1 MKKGIL
7 VFVCFLSYVGIF
19 AQKEQSEAMSIPS
32 SGVVKDNHGEL
43 NKEFYEQ
50 TRTLLLGLSLSNRTS
65 LQMGISKSRVGNEE
79 ILEFP
84 LLFRYQ
90 VIQRLSA
97 YAGVQTQLVRR
108 LDTDNA
114 PLFNGFSPI
123 LGVDIE
129 FTPQWDAGVQF
140 VLPTPSTNSAPQM
153 NFERTQ
159 PLRLRTRIKYLLRSF
174 GYT

>member
-1 MKKGIL
+1 MKRSIS
-7 VFVCFLSYVGIF
+7 FLLIVLSSVYALTQI
-19 AQKEQSEAMSIPS
+19 KNTELITLKS
-32 SGVVKDNHGEL
+32 SGVIKDNRGEL

-90 VIQRLSA
+90 VIKGLSA
-97 YAGVQTQLVRR
+97 YAGVQTQLIRR

-114 PLFNGFSPI
+114 PLFNGFSPT
-123 LGVDIE
+123 LGVDLE

-140 VLPTPSTNSAPQM
+140 VLPTFSGDSAPQM

-159 PLRLRTRIKYLLRSF
+159 PLRLRTGVKF
-174 GYT
+174 